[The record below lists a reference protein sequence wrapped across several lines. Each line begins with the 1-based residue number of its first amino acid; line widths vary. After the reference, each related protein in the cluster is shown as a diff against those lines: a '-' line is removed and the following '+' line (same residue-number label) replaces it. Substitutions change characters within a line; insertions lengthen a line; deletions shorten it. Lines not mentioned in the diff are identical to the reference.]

1 MATTAL
7 AVAEFFLGHARR
19 QGDALHLRKLH
30 LLCYYAQAYQLG
42 LRGQPLFDEPILAQ
56 GDGPAIQSIADRY
69 GRHGGAPIPAEETR
83 AAPFDIRIEALL
95 RVVYQLFCATTGYEM
110 ALKARGELPAL
121 ALARNNALSTAAMS
135 AVYCKHFETLDR
147 LEDDRE
153 ASRNYALDLIANDEE
168 LRARAKRRRPEIAG
182 TRQTLET

>member
-7 AVAEFFLGHARR
+7 AVAEFFLEHARQ
-19 QGDALHLRKLH
+19 QGDALHLRKLQM
-30 LLCYYAQAYQLG
+30 LCYYAQAYQLG

-56 GDGPAIQSIADRY
+56 EDGPAVQSIADCY
-69 GRHGGAPIPAEETR
+69 GRHGNAPIPAAETK

-95 RVVYQLFCATTGYEM
+95 RVVYQLFRATTGYEL

-121 ALARNNALSTAAMS
+121 ALARNNALPTAEMS
-135 AVYCKHFETLDR
+135 AVYCKHFEAMGHP
-147 LEDDRE
+147 EDDRE

-182 TRQTLET
+182 ARQTLET